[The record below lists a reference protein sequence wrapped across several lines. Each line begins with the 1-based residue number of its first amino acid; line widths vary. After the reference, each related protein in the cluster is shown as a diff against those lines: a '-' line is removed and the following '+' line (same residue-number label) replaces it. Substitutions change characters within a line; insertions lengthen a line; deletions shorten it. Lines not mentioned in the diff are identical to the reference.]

1 MTDYNALLQRY
12 NSKLTEQ
19 RMLLKQWADV
29 VIKQYDALPA
39 TIRSSLPPLPGR
51 TAQEMVPALFHDP
64 ITAEDEVAYAQQIK
78 ALQDFVTACNL
89 QVDNIN
95 ASEVVR
101 CKLQ

>member
-19 RMLLKQWADV
+19 RVLLQQWAQV
-29 VIKQYDALPA
+29 VVAQYNALPEN
-39 TIRSSLPPLPGR
+39 IRNLLPPLPGN
-51 TAQEMVPALFHDP
+51 TAQEMVPALYHDP
-64 ITAEDEVAYAQQIK
+64 ITAEDEAAYPQQIK
-78 ALQDFVTACNL
+78 ALQDFVDACNM
-89 QVDNIN
+89 QVDTIN